1 MSTGLIL
8 FMGIV
13 MGSITAYYAKQKNKD
28 PFIWFF
34 VGFLFGMLGL
44 LSLFIISNFQAKRE
58 AQNQPPP
65 APKPVAPAVPQKFW
79 YYLDQENRQFGP
91 VSFDALNS
99 AWKEGKI
106 TVNTFV
112 WNEDLDGWKPFEQ
125 FTSSP

>member
-1 MSTGLIL
+1 
-8 FMGIV
+8 MGIV